1 MTERLIWGVPS
12 FWIERFPLYYG
23 RHKGF
28 FLDQGLAIEIQY
40 FWGGPELAHAV
51 EQGRVLIGEMGLP
64 PFLKSFSQGLP
75 ARVIGSSLIQQL
87 DHFLVCRPEIEK
99 MEDLKG
105 KKIGILSCGSCDDYF
120 IRFMLRSASI
130 DPDRDVEVIPLG
142 NAYGRL
148 DAFLSGRVD
157 AGFLVEPFV
166 AMGEDR
172 GHIKILATVKD
183 YFPRYQWGIILA
195 HTRLLEE
202 NSALVRRAMNAFRRS
217 CRAIKENSEEAAAFG
232 AQVFRLKKEIFQ
244 RAMLRGL
251 ETWELDA
258 KLDTEG
264 MGNSRRIQE
273 ETGAIPARLDLSS
286 MVQPM

>member
-23 RHKGF
+23 RRKGF
-28 FLDQGLAIEIQY
+28 FLDQGLELEIHY

-51 EQGRVLIGEMGLP
+51 EQGQILIGEMGLP

-75 ARVIGSSLIQQL
+75 ARVVGSSVVQQL

-99 MEDLKG
+99 MTDLKG
-105 KKIGILSCGSCDDYF
+105 KKIGILSFGSCDDYF
-120 IRFMLRSASI
+120 IRFMLRASSI
-130 DPDRDVEVIPLG
+130 DPDRDVEIIPLG

-148 DAFLSGRVD
+148 ETFVSGRVD

-166 AMGEDR
+166 ALGEDR
-172 GHIKILATVKD
+172 GCVKVLATVKD

-202 NSALVRRAMNAFRRS
+202 NPALVRRAMEAFRRS
-217 CRAIKENSEEAAAFG
+217 CRTIRQNPEEAAAFG
-232 AQVFRLKKEIFQ
+232 AQVFRLKKETFR
-244 RAMLRGL
+244 RALLRGL
-251 ETWELDA
+251 ANWELDA
-258 KLDTEG
+258 KLDLEG
-264 MGNSRRIQE
+264 MQNCLGIQAQ
-273 ETGAIPARLDLSS
+273 TGAIPATLDGSS
-286 MVQPM
+286 MVQQM

>member
-12 FWIERFPLYYG
+12 FWIERFPLYFG

-28 FLDQGLAIEIQY
+28 FLDQGLELEIQY

-51 EQGRVLIGEMGLP
+51 AQGRILIGEMGLP
-64 PFLKSFSQGLP
+64 PFLKGFSQGLP
-75 ARVIGSSLIQQL
+75 ARVVGSSVIQQL
-87 DHFLVCRPEIEK
+87 DHFLVGRPEIEK
-99 MEDLKG
+99 MADLKG

-120 IRFMLRSASI
+120 IRAMLRASSI
-130 DPDRDVEVIPLG
+130 DPDRDVELIPLG

-148 DAFLSGRVD
+148 ETFESGKVD

-166 AMGEDR
+166 ALGEDR
-172 GHIKILATVKD
+172 GCVKVLATVKD

-202 NSALVRRAMNAFRRS
+202 EPGLVRRAMSAFRLS
-217 CRAIKENSEEAAAFG
+217 CRTIKENPEEAAAFG
-232 AQVFRLKKEIFQ
+232 AQVFKLKMQIFR

-251 ETWELDA
+251 ETWELDGQ
-258 KLDTEG
+258 LDLEG
-264 MGNSRRIQE
+264 MGNCLHIQE
-273 ETGAIPARLDLSS
+273 ATGAIPAGLDLSS
-286 MVQPM
+286 MVQPI

>member
-1 MTERLIWGVPS
+1 MSERLVWGVPS

-28 FLDQGLAIEIQY
+28 FQDQGLNVEIQY

-51 EQGRVLIGEMGLP
+51 EQGRILIGEMGLP
-64 PFLKSFSQGLP
+64 PFLKSSAQGLP
-75 ARVIGSSLIQQL
+75 ARVVGSSVIQQL

-120 IRFMLRSASI
+120 IRFMLRSSSI
-130 DPDRDVEVIPLG
+130 DPDRDVEIIPLG

-148 DAFLSGRVD
+148 ETFVSGKVD

-166 AMGEDR
+166 AQGEDR
-172 GHIKILATVKD
+172 GCVRVLATVKD

-202 NSALVRRAMNAFRRS
+202 KPALVRRAMKAFRRS
-217 CRAIKENSEEAAAFG
+217 CRAIKENPEEAAAFG
-232 AQVFRLKKEIFQ
+232 AQVFHLNKNIFH
-244 RAMLRGL
+244 RALLRGL
-251 ETWELDA
+251 TTWELDA
-258 KLDTEG
+258 KLDMAG
-264 MGNSRRIQE
+264 MRNCLRIQA
-273 ETGAIPARLDLSS
+273 ETGAIPAQLHLSP
-286 MVQPM
+286 MVQQM